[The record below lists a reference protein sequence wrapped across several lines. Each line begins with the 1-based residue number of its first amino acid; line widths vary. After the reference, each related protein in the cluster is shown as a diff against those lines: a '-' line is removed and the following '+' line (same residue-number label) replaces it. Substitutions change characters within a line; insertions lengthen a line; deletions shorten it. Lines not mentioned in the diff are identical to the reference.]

1 MEKRCSNGHVFFKK
15 STCPVCPIYEK
26 TRIPITDFL
35 SLFPAPARRA
45 LENHGVTS
53 LQRLVATPESELLF
67 YHGFGPSS
75 IKIVRRLILK
85 Q

>member
-1 MEKRCSNGHVFFKK
+1 MEKRCSKGHVFFK
-15 STCPVCPIYEK
+15 TTNCPVCPICEK

-53 LQRLVATPESELLF
+53 LEHLVAIPESEFLS
-67 YHGFGPSS
+67 YQGFGPSS
-75 IKIVRRLILK
+75 IKIVRRLVI
-85 Q
+85 